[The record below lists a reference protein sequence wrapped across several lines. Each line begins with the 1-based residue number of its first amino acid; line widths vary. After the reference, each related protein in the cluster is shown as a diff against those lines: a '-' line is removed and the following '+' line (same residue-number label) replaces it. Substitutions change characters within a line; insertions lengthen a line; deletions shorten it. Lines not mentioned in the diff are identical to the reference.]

1 MREGKRLTPS
11 PNLEQIRDRARY
23 ELSRLPEPCR
33 RLQNP
38 EPYLCSTKTPSGYGE
53 TLIFLWPN
61 LRKSPLK
68 VVVDQQA
75 SVVVGFQPVVE
86 VDLVQIGRY
95 QFFAEFVSFR
105 T

>member
-38 EPYLCSTKTPSGYGE
+38 APYPVHFSCELE
-53 TLIFLWPN
+53 ALLED
-61 LRKSPLK
+61 LRHGLT
-68 VVVDQQA
+68 
-75 SVVVGFQPVVE
+75 QPA
-86 VDLVQIGRY
+86 GKKG
-95 QFFAEFVSFR
+95 A
-105 T
+105 